1 MYRVNRGDSSFVRTS
16 SVDRCWSGSGVNC
29 RLSFFRPEKKKCRR
43 LTIIKEIS
51 NISSF
56 SISSFDRKR
65 ILLKKEKKK
74 RSPIPIGKTCRDPE
88 RVCQGRH
95 FVDTKR
101 NRSTACAFYAARSD
115 DIFEDPERMVGPR
128 NKRKKRRYI
137 HIYIYRRRRKEGVN
151 AAKKGTPWRFEIE
164 LR

>member
-1 MYRVNRGDSSFVRTS
+1 MLEWIGCKL
-16 SVDRCWSGSGVNC
+16 SVELFSPR
-29 RLSFFRPEKKKCRR
+29 KKKCRR

-65 ILLKKEKKK
+65 ILLKKKKKK
-74 RSPIPIGKTCRDPE
+74 RSPIPIGKTCRDPG

-101 NRSTACAFYAARSD
+101 NRSTACTFYAARSD

-128 NKRKKRRYI
+128 NKRKKTKVYTY
-137 HIYIYRRRRKEGVN
+137 IYIGEEERRELTRRRKEHPGDS
-151 AAKKGTPWRFEIE
+151 RSS
-164 LR
+164 

>member
-1 MYRVNRGDSSFVRTS
+1 MLEWIGCKL
-16 SVDRCWSGSGVNC
+16 SVELFSPR
-29 RLSFFRPEKKKCRR
+29 KKKCCR

-56 SISSFDRKR
+56 SSIFLRSEENF
-65 ILLKKEKKK
+65 IKEKKKK
-74 RSPIPIGKTCRDPE
+74 RSPIPIGKTCRDPG

>member
-1 MYRVNRGDSSFVRTS
+1 M
-16 SVDRCWSGSGVNC
+16 DRCWSGSGVNC

-74 RSPIPIGKTCRDPE
+74 RSPIPIGKTCRDPG

-128 NKRKKRRYI
+128 NKRKKTY
-137 HIYIYRRRRKEGVN
+137 IYIYIYIGRRRKEGVN

>member
-1 MYRVNRGDSSFVRTS
+1 MLEWIGCKL
-16 SVDRCWSGSGVNC
+16 SVELFSPR
-29 RLSFFRPEKKKCRR
+29 KKKCRR

-56 SISSFDRKR
+56 SIFSFDRKR

-74 RSPIPIGKTCRDPE
+74 RSPIPIGKTCRDPG

-101 NRSTACAFYAARSD
+101 NRSTACTFYAARSD

-128 NKRKKRRYI
+128 NKRKKTKVYTY
-137 HIYIYRRRRKEGVN
+137 IYIGEEERRELTRRRKEHPGDS
-151 AAKKGTPWRFEIE
+151 RSS
-164 LR
+164 